1 MIIWALFDSGN
12 GCYSQSVKELNEGGD
27 KSSNIDFK
35 QIRGYNERSNIPIS
49 LVKSIFNQILEMEG
63 LNER

>member
-1 MIIWALFDSGN
+1 MT
-12 GCYSQSVKELNEGGD
+12 GG

-35 QIRGYNERSNIPIS
+35 QIRGYNERSNIQIS

>member
-1 MIIWALFDSGN
+1 MMNLMTQTKLGR
-12 GCYSQSVKELNEGGD
+12 
-27 KSSNIDFK
+27 DFK
-35 QIRGYNERSNIPIS
+35 SNVRLDLKTGNKPSAAVFKNVNGYNNRSNIPIS

>member
-1 MIIWALFDSGN
+1 LMN
-12 GCYSQSVKELNEGGD
+12 
-27 KSSNIDFK
+27 
-35 QIRGYNERSNIPIS
+35 GYNNRSNIPIS